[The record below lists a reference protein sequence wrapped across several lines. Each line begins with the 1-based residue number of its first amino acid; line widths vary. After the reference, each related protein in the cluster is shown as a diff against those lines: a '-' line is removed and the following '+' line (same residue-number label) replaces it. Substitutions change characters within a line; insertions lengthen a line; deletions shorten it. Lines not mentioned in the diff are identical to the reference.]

1 MEVRPAR
8 RCSSCGQQGHNAR
21 TCLEKDERIGSA
33 RPLDHTLQEAASQ
46 DRFERQGSADGSSH
60 LQDPASRVL
69 GQAASMSGSES
80 EALNVSQLPHISRE
94 RRRGTPWT
102 EEEHRAFLAGLDK
115 LGKGDWRGISKDYV
129 TTRTPTQVASHAQK
143 YFIRHNNQSKRK
155 RRTSLFDLKADAE
168 VLETGS
174 AEATSAAW
182 PERTLQHSSSVSG
195 HGHTLPG
202 PPQLASGVVDRSS
215 LPSAHQSNAAPF
227 ASHMW
232 LPAGPDMAFMQHYMQ
247 MAAGQVDPAVL
258 QMAQYQMAA
267 AHGLNFPGFPGFPPP
282 GIAEQV
288 MAAYAAQAAASFTP
302 ACFPPFPP
310 TGRQPDSAQLVQQ
323 QAAAAALAS
332 TLYAQQQPQAQHQ
345 AAAQLSS
352 APATAASEQA
362 ATANPFALP
371 QAAAACQGASP
382 AFHQSAE
389 RGSPQ
394 AGLHQES
401 HQQSLPH
408 NGRFAQQQPAKP
420 ADSSPRDNQ
429 QGLSLLPARLPVKDD
444 PAFGNGRLYRPQASH
459 AKPSVAPPSTKFGG
473 AINDNPQS
481 GSLLSTNSSSESV
494 LPPAGCCFE
503 GAGKHTA
510 PLQS

>member
-1 MEVRPAR
+1 
-8 RCSSCGQQGHNAR
+8 
-21 TCLEKDERIGSA
+21 
-33 RPLDHTLQEAASQ
+33 
-46 DRFERQGSADGSSH
+46 
-60 LQDPASRVL
+60 
-69 GQAASMSGSES
+69 MSGSES

-282 GIAEQV
+282 GIAEQ
-288 MAAYAAQAAASFTP
+288 
-302 ACFPPFPP
+302 
-310 TGRQPDSAQLVQQ
+310 
-323 QAAAAALAS
+323 
-332 TLYAQQQPQAQHQ
+332 
-345 AAAQLSS
+345 
-352 APATAASEQA
+352 
-362 ATANPFALP
+362 
-371 QAAAACQGASP
+371 
-382 AFHQSAE
+382 
-389 RGSPQ
+389 
-394 AGLHQES
+394 
-401 HQQSLPH
+401 
-408 NGRFAQQQPAKP
+408 
-420 ADSSPRDNQ
+420 
-429 QGLSLLPARLPVKDD
+429 DD

>member
-46 DRFERQGSADGSSH
+46 DQFERQGSADGSSH
-60 LQDPASRVL
+60 LQDPASRLL
-69 GQAASMSGSES
+69 GVQAASMSGSES
-80 EALNVSQLPHISRE
+80 EAQNVSQLPHISRE

-174 AEATSAAW
+174 AEATSATW
-182 PERTLQHSSSVSG
+182 PERTLQHSSSVS
-195 HGHTLPG
+195 
-202 PPQLASGVVDRSS
+202 
-215 LPSAHQSNAAPF
+215 
-227 ASHMW
+227 
-232 LPAGPDMAFMQHYMQ
+232 GPDMAFMQHYMQ

-258 QMAQYQMAA
+258 QMAQYHIAA
-267 AHGLNFPGFPGFPPP
+267 AHGLNFSGFPGFPPP

-288 MAAYAAQAAASFTP
+288 MAAYAAQAAANFTP
-302 ACFPPFPP
+302 ACFPPFPS
-310 TGRQPDSAQLVQQ
+310 TERQSDPAQLQAA
-323 QAAAAALAS
+323 AAAAALAN
-332 TLYAQQQPQAQHQ
+332 TLYAQHQPQAQHQ
-345 AAAQLSS
+345 AAAHHSS
-352 APATAASEQA
+352 APSAEASEQA
-362 ATANPFALP
+362 ASTTAFALA
-371 QAAAACQGASP
+371 QAAATYQCATP
-382 AFHQSAE
+382 AFHQPAE
-389 RGSPQ
+389 QVSLQ
-394 AGLHQES
+394 AGLQES
-401 HQQSLPH
+401 RQQSLPQ
-408 NGRFAQQQPAKP
+408 NGRFAQQPAKL
-420 ADSSPRDNQ
+420 ADCSSGDKQ

-473 AINDNPQS
+473 AMNDNHQS
-481 GSLLSTNSSSESV
+481 GSVLSTNSSSESV

-503 GAGKHTA
+503 AAGKHTT

>member
-1 MEVRPAR
+1 
-8 RCSSCGQQGHNAR
+8 
-21 TCLEKDERIGSA
+21 
-33 RPLDHTLQEAASQ
+33 
-46 DRFERQGSADGSSH
+46 
-60 LQDPASRVL
+60 
-69 GQAASMSGSES
+69 
-80 EALNVSQLPHISRE
+80 
-94 RRRGTPWT
+94 
-102 EEEHRAFLAGLDK
+102 
-115 LGKGDWRGISKDYV
+115 
-129 TTRTPTQVASHAQK
+129 
-143 YFIRHNNQSKRK
+143 
-155 RRTSLFDLKADAE
+155 
-168 VLETGS
+168 
-174 AEATSAAW
+174 
-182 PERTLQHSSSVSG
+182 
-195 HGHTLPG
+195 
-202 PPQLASGVVDRSS
+202 
-215 LPSAHQSNAAPF
+215 
-227 ASHMW
+227 
-232 LPAGPDMAFMQHYMQ
+232 MAFTQHYMQ

-310 TGRQPDSAQLVQQ
+310 TERQQDPAQLAQQ
-323 QAAAAALAS
+323 QAAAAAAAAALAS

-345 AAAQLSS
+345 AAAQHNS
-352 APATAASEQA
+352 APASEASEQA

-371 QAAAACQGASP
+371 QAAATYQGASP
-382 AFHQSAE
+382 VFHQPAE

-401 HQQSLPH
+401 RQQSLPQ
-408 NGRFAQQQPAKP
+408 NGRFAQQSAKP
-420 ADSSPRDNQ
+420 ADSSPRDSQ

-444 PAFGNGRLYRPQASH
+444 PAFGNGRLYRPQSSH

-473 AINDNPQS
+473 AMNDNPQS

-503 GAGKHTA
+503 AAGKHTT

>member
-1 MEVRPAR
+1 
-8 RCSSCGQQGHNAR
+8 
-21 TCLEKDERIGSA
+21 
-33 RPLDHTLQEAASQ
+33 
-46 DRFERQGSADGSSH
+46 
-60 LQDPASRVL
+60 
-69 GQAASMSGSES
+69 MSGSES
-80 EALNVSQLPHISRE
+80 EAQNVSQLPHISRE

-174 AEATSAAW
+174 AEATSATW

-195 HGHTLPG
+195 HGHTLHG
-202 PPQLASGVVDRSS
+202 HPQLASGVVDRNS
-215 LPSAHQSNAAPF
+215 LPSPQHSNAAPF

-258 QMAQYQMAA
+258 QMAQYHIAA
-267 AHGLNFPGFPGFPPP
+267 AHGLNFSGFPGFPPP

-288 MAAYAAQAAASFTP
+288 MAAYAAQAAANFTP
-302 ACFPPFPP
+302 ACFPPFPS
-310 TGRQPDSAQLVQQ
+310 TERQSDPAQLQAA
-323 QAAAAALAS
+323 AAAAALAN
-332 TLYAQQQPQAQHQ
+332 TL
-345 AAAQLSS
+345 S
-352 APATAASEQA
+352 
-362 ATANPFALP
+362 
-371 QAAAACQGASP
+371 GD
-382 AFHQSAE
+382 
-389 RGSPQ
+389 
-394 AGLHQES
+394 
-401 HQQSLPH
+401 
-408 NGRFAQQQPAKP
+408 K
-420 ADSSPRDNQ
+420 Q

-473 AINDNPQS
+473 AMNDNHQS
-481 GSLLSTNSSSESV
+481 GSVLSTNSSSESV

-503 GAGKHTA
+503 AAGKHTT

>member
-1 MEVRPAR
+1 MV
-8 RCSSCGQQGHNAR
+8 
-21 TCLEKDERIGSA
+21 
-33 RPLDHTLQEAASQ
+33 TLC
-46 DRFERQGSADGSSH
+46 
-60 LQDPASRVL
+60 QDPHSWQV
-69 GQAASMSGSES
+69 
-80 EALNVSQLPHISRE
+80 VW
-94 RRRGTPWT
+94 WT
-102 EEEHRAFLAGLDK
+102 EAHFHLRTRAMLLLLQATCGSQQARSHAVLPPHCASPAAIVAHNPVQLSALTSIEHMQYWLCF
-115 LGKGDWRGISKDYV
+115 
-129 TTRTPTQVASHAQK
+129 VASDGGL
-143 YFIRHNNQSKRK
+143 R
-155 RRTSLFDLKADAE
+155 ADI
-168 VLETGS
+168 
-174 AEATSAAW
+174 
-182 PERTLQHSSSVSG
+182 SVCIS
-195 HGHTLPG
+195 
-202 PPQLASGVVDRSS
+202 
-215 LPSAHQSNAAPF
+215 
-227 ASHMW
+227 
-232 LPAGPDMAFMQHYMQ
+232 AGPDMAFMQHYMQ
-247 MAAGQVDPAVL
+247 MAAGQVGPAVL